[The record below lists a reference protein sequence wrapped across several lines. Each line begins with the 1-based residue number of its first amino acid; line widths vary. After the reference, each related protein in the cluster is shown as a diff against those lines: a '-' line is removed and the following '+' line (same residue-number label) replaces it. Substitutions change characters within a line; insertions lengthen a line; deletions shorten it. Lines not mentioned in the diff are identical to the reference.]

1 MSNRKKIINDFY
13 ANVCDED
20 NRLIK
25 DKHSQVEFI
34 TTTKYIE
41 KYLKQGDKILEV
53 GAGTG
58 RYSLYYAELGYEVN
72 AVEYVNHNVKI
83 LKSKIKKGM
92 KIKAEQGDALDLSR
106 FEDNTFDV
114 TLILGPLYH
123 LYTLEDQKKAISEA
137 IRVTKKNGIIMIA
150 YLTSD
155 SIMIDWALDGH
166 LIDGQDID
174 FDKNFKMINYE
185 EGLFSSFYVKEF
197 KNLMKDF
204 SVKYLKNIATDGI
217 SHHVDEK
224 INKLTDEEFEV
235 WIKYH
240 LSTCEREDLQGYS
253 NHMLYICK
261 KN

>member
-1 MSNRKKIINDFY
+1 MNTRKKIINDFY
-13 ANVCDED
+13 TNVCNED
-20 NRLIK
+20 VRLIK
-25 DKHSQVEFI
+25 DKHSQIEFI

-58 RYSLYYAELGYEVN
+58 RYSLHYAEMGYEVN
-72 AVEYVNHNVKI
+72 AIEFVQNNVKI

-106 FEDNTFDV
+106 FQDNSFDV
-114 TLILGPLYH
+114 TLVLGPLYH
-123 LYTLEDQKKAISEA
+123 LYTIEDQKKAISEA

-155 SIMIDWALDGH
+155 SIMIDWALEGH
-166 LIDGQDID
+166 LIDGQNKD

-185 EGLFSSFYVKEF
+185 EGLFSSFYIKEF
-197 KNLMKDF
+197 KNLMKEFD
-204 SVKYLKNIATDGI
+204 VKYLKNIATDGM
-217 SHHVDEK
+217 SHHVDSK
-224 INKLTDEEFEV
+224 INVLTDEEFDV
-235 WIKYH
+235 WINYH

>member
-1 MSNRKKIINDFY
+1 MNNRKKIISDFY
-13 ANVCDED
+13 TNICDED

-34 TTTKYIE
+34 TTIKYVE
-41 KYLKQGDKILEV
+41 KYLKPGDKILEV

-58 RYSLYYAELGYEVN
+58 RYSLYYAEKGYEVN
-72 AVEYVNHNVKI
+72 AIEYVNHNVKI

-106 FEDNTFDV
+106 FADNTFDV
-114 TLILGPLYH
+114 TLVLGPLYH

-137 IRVTKKNGIIMIA
+137 IRVTKKSGIIMIA

-166 LIDGQDID
+166 LIDGQDKD
-174 FDKNFKMINYE
+174 FDNNFKMINYE
-185 EGLFSSFYVKEF
+185 EGLFAAFYVKEF
-197 KNLMKDF
+197 KNLMKSF
-204 SVKYLKNIATDGI
+204 NVKFLKSVATDGM

-235 WIKYH
+235 WINYH